1 MKVFNAARILEDV
14 PTSLRKEIYI
24 ELYAD
29 IVQKVCVVV
38 GVGVGARVC
47 GLVRSGLV

>member
-29 IVQKVCVVV
+29 IVQKVGVVV

>member
-38 GVGVGARVC
+38 GVGIGVCVC
-47 GLVRSGLV
+47 GLVCSDLV